1 MTNIF
6 HAFEIFLL
14 SLQIFLP
21 QVRDTFCSYGVME
34 LCTRGLQGSVQQ
46 LRQRGVQLACVRT
59 LVVVAEERPR
69 WSFSNYFSLCNKYY
83 VAQDHPGQHL
93 HPAVRPPGP
102 LPPGRV
108 HLLRMQTE
116 HRSVPPGRVM
126 FEGDI
131 ITTNSCQLSI
141 GSGLMD
147 QKYLALF
154 LLLKIFVVRAP
165 PRRTRRR
172 CSWTCERCGTTA

>member
-1 MTNIF
+1 MRRDKYF
-6 HAFEIFLL
+6 FLQL
-14 SLQIFLP
+14 RYFYSHSL

-69 WSFSNYFSLCNKYY
+69 CSISNYFSLCNKYY

-108 HLLRMQTE
+108 HLLRMQAE
-116 HRSVPPGRVM
+116 YRSLPPGRFM

-131 ITTNSCQLSI
+131 ITTKSI

-147 QKYLALF
+147 QKY
-154 LLLKIFVVRAP
+154 
-165 PRRTRRR
+165 
-172 CSWTCERCGTTA
+172 